1 MVDLRAISPLQGQDA
16 VEMPGV
22 TICEVPTR
30 LITLIAPFAGQD
42 GALAEAMEAQF
53 GFGFPKPGEV
63 LGEGSL
69 QCRWFGHRQAILI
82 GATEPESMQEVAMIT
97 DQSDGWVA
105 VQVCG
110 AHAEQVLARVIPVD
124 LAEVAFP
131 KNSTARTVCGHMM
144 ISVTRM
150 GEDRFEIMGFRSMA
164 QSLVHEIG
172 QAAGLVA
179 ARAGLP

>member
-30 LITLIAPFAGQD
+30 LITLIAPFAGQEV
-42 GALAEAMEAQF
+42 ALAEAMEAQF
-53 GFGFPKPGEV
+53 GFGFPQPGQI
-63 LGEGSL
+63 LGKDTL

-82 GATEPESMQEVAMIT
+82 GATVPETMQEVALIT

-105 VQVCG
+105 WQVCG
-110 AHAEQVLARVIPVD
+110 LRAEQVLARVIPVD
-124 LAEVAFP
+124 LAEASFP
-131 KNSTARTVCGHMM
+131 KGSTARTVCGHMM
-144 ISVTRM
+144 VSVTRV

-164 QSLVHEIG
+164 QSLVHEIV

-179 ARAGLP
+179 ARARLP

>member
-1 MVDLRAISPLQGQDA
+1 MVELRAVSPLQGQDA
-16 VEMPGV
+16 IEMSGV
-22 TICEVPTR
+22 TICEIPSR

-42 GALAEAMEAQF
+42 AALAEAMETQF

-63 LGEGSL
+63 LGEDTL

-82 GATEPESMQEVAMIT
+82 GATVPESIQEVALIT

-105 VQVCG
+105 LQVSG

-124 LAEVAFP
+124 LAEAEFP
-131 KNSTARTVCGHMM
+131 KLSTARTVCGHMTV
-144 ISVTRM
+144 SVTRM

-164 QSLVHEIG
+164 QSLVHEIV